1 MKEDGGDG
9 EIKGRVKGTKGGDK
23 DKGKVGDGHH

>member
-1 MKEDGGDG
+1 MKGDGGDG
-9 EIKGRVKGTKGGDK
+9 EIKGRVKGTEGDE